1 MLKGKKIVI
10 GITGSIAAYKVPF
23 LIRLLVKAGAEVQV
37 IMTPA
42 AVDFVTPLTL
52 STLSNKPVLT
62 EPFNVDT
69 GAWNSHVELGRW
81 ADLMLF
87 APVTAN
93 TLGKMAGGIADNFL
107 VTAYLSAKCPVFIAP
122 AMDLDMF
129 NHPATQKSIAT
140 LRSFGA
146 AIIEPQVG
154 ELASGLSGPGRMEE
168 PERIVSI
175 LADHF
180 TKTRLLDKKKVLVT
194 AGPTYER
201 IDPVRFIGNFSSGKM
216 GFAIAQ
222 EAANR
227 GAEVTL
233 ITGPTSLC
241 ISHPNIHRIDVESA
255 DSMYKA
261 CIEAA
266 PSADFAIMAA
276 AVADYTPKIS
286 SGEKIKKSGQPL
298 KLDLMAT
305 RDILKELGR
314 TKKHGQ
320 VVVGFALETSDGI
333 ANATK
338 KLKEKNLDYI
348 VLNSLE
354 DKGAGFGGD
363 TNKVTILGK
372 SGKSLTG
379 ILKDKTQVASDI
391 LDVVTGNIS
400 LKKHTDIS

>member
-1 MLKGKKIVI
+1 MLGLMLKGKKIVI

-42 AVDFVTPLTL
+42 AVNFVTPLTL

-62 EPFNVDT
+62 EPFNAST
-69 GAWNSHVELGRW
+69 GAWNSHVDLGRW

-129 NHPATQKSIAT
+129 NHPATQKSIT
-140 LRSFGA
+140 VLRSFGA
-146 AIIEPQVG
+146 TIIEPQVG

-168 PERIVSI
+168 PERIVSL

-233 ITGPTSLC
+233 ITGPTSLF
-241 ISHPNIHRIDVESA
+241 ISHPNIFRIDVESA
-255 DSMYKA
+255 ESMYKA

-266 PSADFAIMAA
+266 PAADFVIMAA
-276 AVADYTPKIS
+276 AVADYTPKIP
-286 SGEKIKKSGQPL
+286 SGEKIKKSGQAL
-298 KLDLMAT
+298 KLDLTAT

-314 TKKHGQ
+314 AKKHGQ
-320 VVVGFALETSDGI
+320 VVVGFALETSDGM
-333 ANATK
+333 ANAAK
-338 KLKEKNLDYI
+338 KLKEKNLDFI

-354 DKGAGFGGD
+354 DKGAGFGSD
-363 TNKVTILGK
+363 TNKVTILSK
-372 SGKSLTG
+372 SGQSQTG
-379 ILKDKTQVASDI
+379 VLKDKNEVASDI
-391 LDVVTGNIS
+391 LDVVTGNSS
-400 LKKHTDIS
+400 LK